1 MMSEDCDTSLMMKT
15 AQLSMFNG
23 LFLDFKGA
31 IVRGW

>member
-1 MMSEDCDTSLMMKT
+1 MMSEDCDTLMMKI